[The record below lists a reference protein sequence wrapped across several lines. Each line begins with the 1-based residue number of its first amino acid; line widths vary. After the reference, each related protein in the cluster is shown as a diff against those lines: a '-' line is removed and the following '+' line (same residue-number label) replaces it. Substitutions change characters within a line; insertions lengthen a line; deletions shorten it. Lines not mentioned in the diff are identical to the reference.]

1 MKIKFA
7 IIISILLT
15 ISLSSCGQ
23 EDTPYENENSRI
35 SAGKNTNSKNN
46 TDNTSKSVHVLIA
59 YFTLPENV
67 GDSDIDAISRASV
80 VIKDNEKMGSTEY
93 IAKLVQKTI
102 GGDLFRI
109 ETKDSYPMEHDMLL
123 DRAAEEQ
130 ECDIRPELSSHV
142 ENIAQYDIIILG
154 FPNWW
159 GDLPMPV
166 YSFLEEYGFGNKT
179 IIPFVTYNSSGF
191 SNTLDTIIQ
200 LQPGADISDNILS
213 LSREDVADGEE
224 KVREWAE
231 GLRVPQ

>member
-7 IIISILLT
+7 IIISILLV

-142 ENIAQYDIIILG
+142 ENIVQYDIIILG
-154 FPNWW
+154 AS
-159 GDLPMPV
+159 D
-166 YSFLEEYGFGNKT
+166 
-179 IIPFVTYNSSGF
+179 IIRTS
-191 SNTLDTIIQ
+191 
-200 LQPGADISDNILS
+200 
-213 LSREDVADGEE
+213 
-224 KVREWAE
+224 
-231 GLRVPQ
+231 